1 MKVVGIDRYGAPL
14 KEFEA
19 PLPPAPGRGQVQVRM
34 RVVSTNPVDRAIALG
49 YGAPVLNRRNR
60 FPFVLGRDGAG
71 EVTAV
76 GSGVTAIRVGQR
88 VALAVSPRTAAT
100 YADLV
105 NVPAHSVAALGDG
118 ISDELAACVAY
129 AGLTAMQALAAA
141 GITPT
146 SARDRRICINGA
158 SGGFGAVAVQLAAQW
173 GAEVTGVCS
182 AANHAW
188 VRALGARHTVDYRD
202 ENAMRA
208 IHADVVI
215 NGAPPKQL
223 EDMFRD
229 PLLDALQ
236 DARGPAAYA
245 SVVTPTVGLITTR
258 GLLRGLLAAGWLY
271 FSRRVRCRRRG
282 IRYRW
287 VIFREDGDALRELM
301 RFFESP
307 SAQTVVRQTCAR
319 DGLPAA
325 FFGAGTAGKT
335 AIRW

>member
-1 MKVVGIDRYGAPL
+1 
-14 KEFEA
+14 
-19 PLPPAPGRGQVQVRM
+19 
-34 RVVSTNPVDRAIALG
+34 
-49 YGAPVLNRRNR
+49 
-60 FPFVLGRDGAG
+60 
-71 EVTAV
+71 
-76 GSGVTAIRVGQR
+76 
-88 VALAVSPRTAAT
+88 
-100 YADLV
+100 
-105 NVPAHSVAALGDG
+105 
-118 ISDELAACVAY
+118 
-129 AGLTAMQALAAA
+129 
-141 GITPT
+141 
-146 SARDRRICINGA
+146 
-158 SGGFGAVAVQLAAQW
+158 
-173 GAEVTGVCS
+173 
-182 AANHAW
+182 
-188 VRALGARHTVDYRD
+188 
-202 ENAMRA
+202 MRA